1 MPGRER
7 TLSISSESSSGRA
20 NDRLAAIR
28 SSDFESL
35 ISAPPA
41 YDDDFFLSRLYDYT
55 IEGSAQ
61 MGLFIERGDD
71 VGYSHESVTWQL
83 KRLLVNINT

>member
-7 TLSISSESSSGRA
+7 TLSISSESSSGRV
-20 NDRLAAIR
+20 NDRLTAIR

-35 ISAPPA
+35 ISAPPV
-41 YDDDFFLSRLYDYT
+41 YDDDFSLSRLHDYT
-55 IEGSAQ
+55 IERSAQ

-71 VGYSHESVTWQL
+71 VDYFHESVAWILT
-83 KRLLVNINT
+83 RLLET